1 MFPIDQISGLLLKEG
16 DAQGT
21 AKKAATVV
29 TIILIAIIVVV
40 VMKYMSKDKYVV
52 GGHRGLVGH
61 SSSAGMGHNHGH
73 ALRYTKHAGQSG
85 TIDDTFTRAT
95 DNMIPGGGHNLSG
108 RTADGSMGHNTKGGQ
123 DEYYDA
129 DQLSGF
135 DDYSQLNC
143 NNNKWGSEAIAEAAA
158 LEEVMGQSAMG
169 SISAS
174 SGLGQPGKS
183 DAYYAEAMRGRM

>member
-1 MFPIDQISGLLLKEG
+1 MFPIDQISSLLLKEG

-29 TIILIAIIVVV
+29 TIILVAIIVVV
-40 VMKYMSKDKYVV
+40 VVKYMSKDKYVV

-95 DNMIPGGGHNLSG
+95 DNMIPGGGHNA
-108 RTADGSMGHNTKGGQ
+108 TGGQ
-123 DEYYDA
+123 DKYYDA

-135 DDYSQLNC
+135 DDYSQLDC
-143 NNNKWGSEAIAEAAA
+143 NDNKWGSEAIAEAAA
-158 LEEVMGQSAMG
+158 LEEVMGPSAMG